1 MKISDL
7 YDIYKKFP
15 VISIDT
21 RNIEKD
27 SIFFALKGEN
37 FNANTFAEKAIQN
50 GASYAVI
57 DEKEY
62 RKDERY
68 ILVDNVLYCLQQLA
82 VYHRKQLNIPFIGIT
97 GTNGKTTTKE
107 LINAVLSAKYKTLA
121 TKGNLNN
128 HIGVPLTILSVSNEH
143 EMAVIEMG
151 ANHIGEIGELC
162 EISKPDFG
170 IITNIGKAHLEGFG
184 GIDGVI
190 KTKNDLYLAVNQ
202 NNGKL
207 FVNSDN
213 KLLMSLSE
221 NFERVCY
228 GTSDTDYCKAKLLN
242 NSALLNLEYWK
253 NNLYVSEIQTNLVGD
268 YNFENVLAA
277 ITVGLNFNV
286 DALQIKAALENYIP
300 GNNRSQI
307 IKKNNNTI
315 ILDAYNANPSS
326 MEASIKNFAK
336 IDAEN
341 KVLIIGDML
350 ELGEYTIS
358 EHQYIINLVDNLN
371 FKDIILVGNVFCEV
385 CKNPDYKCFKNS
397 LEAKGWLAKNPFY
410 NSTILIKGSRGI
422 KMEEVLDV
430 L

>member
-1 MKISDL
+1 MGIIEL
-7 YDIYKKFP
+7 YDIYKKYP
-15 VISIDT
+15 VVSTDT
-21 RNIEKD
+21 RNITKD
-27 SIFFALKGEN
+27 SIFFALKGDN
-37 FNANTFAEKAIQN
+37 FNANTFAGKALEN
-50 GASYAVI
+50 GAAYAVI

-62 RKDERY
+62 LKDERY
-68 ILVDNVLYCLQQLA
+68 VLVDNVLSSLQQLA
-82 VYHRKQLNIPFIGIT
+82 AYHRKQLKIPFIGIT

-107 LINAVLSAKYKTLA
+107 LVYSVLSAKYKTLA

-128 HIGVPLTILSVSNEH
+128 HIGVPLTILSVTDEY

-253 NNLYVSEIQTNLVGD
+253 NNQYISEIQTNLVGD

-277 ITVGLNFNV
+277 ITVGLYFNV

-371 FKDIILVGNVFCEV
+371 FKDIILVGNIFCEV
-385 CKNPDYKCFKNS
+385 CKDFDYKCFKNS
-397 LEAKGWLAKNPFY
+397 LEAKGWLEKNPFL

>member
-1 MKISDL
+1 MNINEL

-15 VISIDT
+15 LVSTDT
-21 RNIEKD
+21 RNISKD
-27 SIFFALKGEN
+27 SIFFALKGDN
-37 FNANTFAEKAIQN
+37 FNANTLAGKALEN
-50 GASYAVI
+50 GAAYAVI

-62 RKDERY
+62 LKDERY
-68 ILVDNVLYCLQQLA
+68 ILVDNVLSSLQQLA
-82 VYHRKQLNIPFIGIT
+82 AYHRKQLKIPFIGIT

-107 LINAVLSAKYKTLA
+107 LVNAVLSVKYKTLA

-128 HIGVPLTILSVSNEH
+128 HIGVPLTILSVTDEY

-184 GIDGVI
+184 GIEGVI

-221 NFERVCY
+221 NFERVCF

-242 NSALLNLEYWK
+242 NSALLNLEFWK
-253 NNLYVSEIQTNLVGD
+253 NNQYVSEIQTNLVGD

-277 ITVGLNFNV
+277 ITVGLYFNV
-286 DALQIKAALENYIP
+286 DASQIKTALENYIP

-307 IKKNNNTI
+307 IKTNNNTI

-336 IDAEN
+336 IDAKN

-350 ELGEYTIS
+350 ELGEYTTS
-358 EHQYIINLVDNLN
+358 EHQHIINLVENLN
-371 FKDIILVGNVFCEV
+371 FKNIFLVGNVFCEV

-397 LEAKGWLAKNPFY
+397 LEAKGWLAKNPVI

-422 KMEEVLDV
+422 KMEDVLDV

>member
-1 MKISDL
+1 MGIIEL
-7 YDIYKKFP
+7 YDIYKKYP
-15 VISIDT
+15 VVSTDT
-21 RNIEKD
+21 RNITKD
-27 SIFFALKGEN
+27 SIFFALKGDN
-37 FNANTFAEKAIQN
+37 FNANTFAGKALEN
-50 GASYAVI
+50 GAAYAVI

-62 RKDERY
+62 LKDERY
-68 ILVDNVLYCLQQLA
+68 VLVDNVLSSLQQLA
-82 VYHRKQLNIPFIGIT
+82 AYHRKQLKIPFIGIT

-107 LINAVLSAKYKTLA
+107 LVYSVLSAKYKTLA

-128 HIGVPLTILSVSNEH
+128 HIGVPLTILSVTDEY

-253 NNLYVSEIQTNLVGD
+253 NNQYVSEIQTNMVGD

-277 ITVGLNFNV
+277 ITVGLYFNV

-358 EHQYIINLVDNLN
+358 EHQHIINLVDNLN

-397 LEAKGWLAKNPFY
+397 LEAKDWLAKNPFF

>member
-62 RKDERY
+62 LKDERY
-68 ILVDNVLYCLQQLA
+68 ILVNNVLSSLQQLA
-82 VYHRKQLNIPFIGIT
+82 AYHRKQLKIPFIGIT

-107 LINAVLSAKYKTLA
+107 LVYSVLSAKYKTLA

-128 HIGVPLTILSVSNEH
+128 HIGVPLTILSVTDEY

>member
-1 MKISDL
+1 MGIIEL

-15 VISIDT
+15 VVSTDT
-21 RNIEKD
+21 RNITKD
-27 SIFFALKGEN
+27 SIFFALKGDN
-37 FNANTFAEKAIQN
+37 FNANTFAGKALEN
-50 GASYAVI
+50 GAAYAVI

-62 RKDERY
+62 LKDERY
-68 ILVDNVLYCLQQLA
+68 ILVDNVLSSLQQLA
-82 VYHRKQLNIPFIGIT
+82 AYHRKQLKIPFIGIT

-107 LINAVLSAKYKTLA
+107 LVYSVLSAKYKTLA

-128 HIGVPLTILSVSNEH
+128 HIGVPLTILSVTDEY

-253 NNLYVSEIQTNLVGD
+253 NNQYVSEIQTNLVGD

-277 ITVGLNFNV
+277 ITVGLYFNV

-358 EHQYIINLVDNLN
+358 EHQHIINLVDNLN

-397 LEAKGWLAKNPFY
+397 LEAKGWLEKNPFF